1 LIVSIDVDV
10 MPVTGG
16 LWNRYCMEVPV
27 Q

>member
-1 LIVSIDVDV
+1 MVSIDVDV